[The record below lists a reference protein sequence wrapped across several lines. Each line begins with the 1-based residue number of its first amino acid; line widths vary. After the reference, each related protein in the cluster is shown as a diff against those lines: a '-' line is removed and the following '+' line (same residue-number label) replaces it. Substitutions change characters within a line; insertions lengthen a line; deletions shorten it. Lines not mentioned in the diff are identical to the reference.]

1 MRGDVDVVRK
11 WCNTEDNDVD
21 VCHSLLG
28 LTALHGAARSGQKDI
43 VSLLL
48 KQGASINSIRKPKL
62 QTPLHLAAQTA
73 DEDIVS
79 MLCKNGADIRRKD
92 AQGKYPLDLA
102 KATQNQTLIELL
114 RFEPERPVPPTIEQT
129 GPNFVQVKL
138 HHSNSH
144 GSDIGSCEI
153 KCLAEGRQPVIV
165 SVPAGVHS
173 THGKVSGLLPSSEYA
188 VCGRLQ
194 NASGHSA
201 WSQAVTFQTLSSVP
215 SRIQVVRMLRQRHQ
229 TLWR

>member
-1 MRGDVDVVRK
+1 
-11 WCNTEDNDVD
+11 
-21 VCHSLLG
+21 
-28 LTALHGAARSGQKDI
+28 
-43 VSLLL
+43 
-48 KQGASINSIRKPKL
+48 
-62 QTPLHLAAQTA
+62 
-73 DEDIVS
+73 
-79 MLCKNGADIRRKD
+79 
-92 AQGKYPLDLA
+92 KYPLDLA

-144 GSDIGSCEI
+144 GSAIGSCDI
-153 KCLAEGRQPVIV
+153 KCLAEGEQPVMV

-173 THGKVSGLLPSSEYA
+173 SHGKVSGLLPSSEYA

-201 WSQAVTFQTLSSVP
+201 WSQAVTFQTLPSVP
-215 SRIQVVRMLRQRHQ
+215 SRIQVVRMLRQTPDSLALTWDEPRDNGAGIERYEFEWRWREILAQ
-229 TLWR
+229 DWATLA